1 MSTFGP
7 FTEFTARP
15 QRRFDLITCFEV
27 MEHVAFPAQIVADIG
42 RLLEDEGILLFT
54 TLMQPA
60 DFDQLGLRW
69 WYVAPRNGHIS
80 LYSRRSLAILFERNG
95 MGLD

>member
-1 MSTFGP
+1 
-7 FTEFTARP
+7 
-15 QRRFDLITCFEV
+15 
-27 MEHVAFPAQIVADIG
+27 MEHVAFPTQIVADIG

-95 MGLD
+95 MGLVSLTDLVHMAFRKLPAFATHLLPTSRS